1 MYIVSLMEEIR
12 LRHREKDYVAELE
25 AKMEGNRCR
34 WKWHLY
40 QVVIMRWI
48 VTTVG
53 IVWKKAYN
61 ALVKGEGV
69 EAASALEGIQASYDN
84 EKTDEF
90 VEPFVVMK
98 DGAPT
103 ATVKD
108 GDSMIFFNFRPDRA
122 REITRTFCD
131 DQFDGFE
138 RGERVKTTYVCFTEY
153 DVTIENKLV
162 AFCKRRDYKHIWR
175 VSCSKGSETGSYCR
189 DGKICACDLFSSTAG

>member
-1 MYIVSLMEEIR
+1 
-12 LRHREKDYVAELE
+12 
-25 AKMEGNRCR
+25 
-34 WKWHLY
+34 
-40 QVVIMRWI
+40 MRWI

-53 IVWKKAYN
+53 IVWKAYN

-108 GDSMIFFNFRPDRA
+108 GDSMIFFNF
-122 REITRTFCD
+122 
-131 DQFDGFE
+131 Q
-138 RGERVKTTYVCFTEY
+138 
-153 DVTIENKLV
+153 
-162 AFCKRRDYKHIWR
+162 
-175 VSCSKGSETGSYCR
+175 TGSRER
-189 DGKICACDLFSSTAG
+189 DHKNILRRSVRRF

>member
-1 MYIVSLMEEIR
+1 MKEIGVGEVASVSGRYYAMDR
-12 LRHREKDYVAELE
+12 D
-25 AKMEGNRCR
+25 NRWDR
-34 WKWHLY
+34 
-40 QVVIMRWI
+40 VE
-48 VTTVG
+48 
-53 IVWKKAYN
+53 KAYN

-131 DQFDGFE
+131 DQSTVLNE
-138 RGERVKTTYVCFTEY
+138 
-153 DVTIENKLV
+153 EN
-162 AFCKRRDYKHIWR
+162 
-175 VSCSKGSETGSYCR
+175 G
-189 DGKICACDLFSSTAG
+189 